1 MQDRNGHM
9 QIEIVGFLE
18 GKTPDHRGRTLSMV
32 LKQTDHQA
40 ETTHDYIQW
49 LFPLDEPSRSVMG
62 APVINELDIKD
73 IRQSELAQQKL
84 VKSAS
89 WFLGFLERNDHWIT
103 KYDHNHLRITRVIKS
118 LRLLTSDEAADKFRD
133 KVAKLAGNNLRLVDQ
148 KARDFWASA

>member
-1 MQDRNGHM
+1 MQM
-9 QIEIVGFLE
+9 EIVGFLE
-18 GKTPDHRGRTLSMV
+18 GKTPDHRGRMLAVIMQ
-32 LKQTDHQA
+32 QTDHQA

-62 APVINELDIKD
+62 APVLNELDIED
-73 IRQSELAQQKL
+73 IRHSELAQQNL

-118 LRLLTSDEAADKFRD
+118 LRLLKC
-133 KVAKLAGNNLRLVDQ
+133 LRLFFLSL
-148 KARDFWASA
+148 KMALTNL